1 MKIETVLLFSSV
13 MPRVSKHSC
22 KLEVFHFPNVNIFP
36 YIILLGFHNCRG
48 VVVGNEVC
56 ACVFTLFLCRL
67 HFYKNR

>member
-1 MKIETVLLFSSV
+1 MKIETVLCVFKCHASCFQ
-13 MPRVSKHSC
+13 HSC